1 MSVYLRIKSLKVLI
15 CQSLSTLDKLYLA
28 KNFNLIEITILAAKN
43 VNNNP

>member
-1 MSVYLRIKSLKVLI
+1 MSIYLWVESLKALI
-15 CQSLSTLDKLYLA
+15 HKGLSALDKLYLA